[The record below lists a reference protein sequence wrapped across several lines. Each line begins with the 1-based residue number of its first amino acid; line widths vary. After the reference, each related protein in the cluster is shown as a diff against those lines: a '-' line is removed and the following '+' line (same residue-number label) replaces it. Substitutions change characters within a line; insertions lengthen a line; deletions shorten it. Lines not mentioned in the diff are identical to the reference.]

1 MEILTNF
8 LFYYLV
14 IFIAALQ
21 FKLFH
26 RNVLLSTFVIS
37 SIITY
42 LNYRYFPQLLITKII
57 DKLQEP
63 FQACNLRW
71 GCKTCDCPFRDTC
84 PHRRMC
90 LYNQGQGF

>member
-1 MEILTNF
+1 MEIMKNF

-14 IFIAALQ
+14 IFIAAHI
-21 FKLFH
+21 FKLFP
-26 RNVLLSTFVIS
+26 RNVLLSTFIIS

-42 LNYRYFPQLLITKII
+42 LNYRYFPQFRITKFIV
-57 DKLQEP
+57 QEP